1 MGNDRCNA
9 VQKLL
14 GIKLSSYF
22 AGRIQVRFR
31 GSTIDGD
38 TVIGY
43 TDVPLHS
50 NRAALQHSYLLC
62 SSVCML
68 LYEPYTTY
76 SHYLS
81 RLFIRSA
88 SLDVMAFMDALKDT

>member
-14 GIKLSSYF
+14 WIKWSSYF
-22 AGRIQVRFR
+22 ASRIQVRFR
-31 GSTIDGD
+31 GSTIDRD
-38 TVIGY
+38 TVNGY

-50 NRAALQHSYLLC
+50 DRAALQHSYLLC
-62 SSVCML
+62 RSVCML

-88 SLDVMAFMDALKDT
+88 SLDAMAFIDALKDT